1 MLECS
6 TWREVS
12 RGYKWEAV
20 GAEGVVGVAV
30 GVLDHGGGL
39 STAKAGEK
47 WSCVWVDDTV
57 DVV

>member
-1 MLECS
+1 MLECC

-12 RGYKWEAV
+12 RGDKREAV

-30 GVLDHGGGL
+30 GVLDHCAGL
-39 STAKAGEK
+39 SAAKAGEE